1 MVEIEKAYKKSKQTQ
16 GYNQNGFDKKLNEQ
30 DRIMNDANAVQ
41 AAEKDD
47 SDILDE
53 DGNFDERVFKF
64 KNWKSYK
71 HNQ

>member
-1 MVEIEKAYKKSKQTQ
+1 
-16 GYNQNGFDKKLNEQ
+16 
-30 DRIMNDANAVQ
+30 MNDANAVQ

>member
-1 MVEIEKAYKKSKQTQ
+1 
-16 GYNQNGFDKKLNEQ
+16 
-30 DRIMNDANAVQ
+30 MNDTN
-41 AAEKDD
+41 AAEAQEKED